1 MCLVSSGTSFG
12 SGYLSKN
19 HVFIRPSLPASDF
32 ISKNPFRT
40 FNAPFPISTRLP
52 GSASSLRCPFM
63 PSLSPISA
71 VPGRSTCL
79 FSLNRVISNK
89 SSSLTLARFVPFTRG
104 GGIFSLIYRNS
115 FEFKW
120 RYNNVCMTIGGY
132 VGCSSSFGHDDRRAN
147 RRTIGRSFPSQR
159 NSFDDIRP

>member
-1 MCLVSSGTSFG
+1 MVNNKNNSNIIPLIIKFNLFFLINKFMQVCLVSSGTSFG

-32 ISKNPFRT
+32 ISKNHFRT

-71 VPGRSTCL
+71 VPGLSTCL

-89 SSSLTLARFVPFTRG
+89 SSSLTLERFDTFYR
-104 GGIFSLIYRNS
+104 GIFSLIYRNS
-115 FEFKW
+115 FESK
-120 RYNNVCMTIGGY
+120 
-132 VGCSSSFGHDDRRAN
+132 
-147 RRTIGRSFPSQR
+147 
-159 NSFDDIRP
+159 